1 MNIGPIHAQEENIYL
16 GNVHLQH
23 PRLGEGLTPA
33 STIFYVTFIFM
44 MLFFFMV
51 AAASEKYKPAI
62 GHETSYTII
71 MGLIVSLILWFTT

>member
-1 MNIGPIHAQEENIYL
+1 
-16 GNVHLQH
+16 
-23 PRLGEGLTPA
+23 
-33 STIFYVTFIFM
+33 

>member
-16 GNVHLQH
+16 ENMHLQH
-23 PRLGEGLTPA
+23 PLLGEGLTAA

-71 MGLIVSLILWFTT
+71 MGLTVSIILWFTT